1 VAEGDTILR
10 LARRLGD
17 ELCGERIGVQAPGR
31 RRPEGL
37 AVYELDGRVLEQ
49 VESRAKH
56 LLFHFD
62 GGLSLH
68 SHLGMK
74 GSWLLYREGER
85 WRRGR
90 GDAWICLAGNDRVA
104 VNFGGSYLRIAP
116 AARLRRNPRLA
127 RLGPDLLAAN
137 FDAAAT
143 VARLHRAGALQLGEA
158 LLDQSLI
165 AGIGNIFKSEGCFE
179 AGLDPFTTVAE
190 LSDLELA
197 AVLERTRALMLK
209 AAASG
214 RQPSRVYRRA
224 GQPCPRC
231 RAPLRSA
238 AQGDSARFSFWC
250 PRCQPPR
257 HADPAALA
265 DAG

>member
-1 VAEGDTILR
+1 
-10 LARRLGD
+10 
-17 ELCGERIGVQAPGR
+17 
-31 RRPEGL
+31 
-37 AVYELDGRVLEQ
+37 
-49 VESRAKH
+49 
-56 LLFHFD
+56 
-62 GGLSLH
+62 
-68 SHLGMK
+68 MK

-158 LLDQSLI
+158 LLDQSLV

-179 AGLDPFTTVAE
+179 AGIDPRTRLDSLDDAA
-190 LSDLELA
+190 LG
-197 AVLERTRALMLK
+197 AVLDSTRTLMLE
-209 AAASG
+209 AVASG
-214 RQPSRVYRRA
+214 RQPNRVYRSARR
-224 GQPCPRC
+224 PCPRC
-231 RAPLRSA
+231 GTAIDSTV
-238 AQGDSARFSFWC
+238 QGDSARTSYWC
-250 PRCQPPR
+250 PGCQVRPERGARPGAPSR
-257 HADPAALA
+257 AAR
-265 DAG
+265 